1 MNPQPLT
8 IEIRGIDEAE
18 HTLQAVRTALANRGR
33 LHAEMAVTA
42 QQFTQDHLRG
52 LDRHATA
59 QRLGGTPTGHYEK
72 SAARI
77 TAVSDD
83 AAAIVR
89 IPRNT
94 GLGRAFGEITIRP
107 RAGRKFLT
115 IPAHQETYGRGPR
128 DFGDDEFE
136 FRVIESWMTFLALV
150 WKETSG
156 RHVKGEVAF
165 WLRRSVT
172 QKQDRTLL
180 PPDDEYRGLA
190 RDVIIAHIA
199 NLVYRQ

>member
-1 MNPQPLT
+1 M
-8 IEIRGIDEAE
+8 
-18 HTLQAVRTALANRGR
+18 ALRP
-33 LHAEMAVTA
+33 
-42 QQFTQDHLRG
+42 
-52 LDRHATA
+52 LDRWTA
-59 QRLGGTPTGHYEK
+59 IFLRSEDERPI
-72 SAARI
+72 R
-77 TAVSDD
+77 VS
-83 AAAIVR
+83 
-89 IPRNT
+89 
-94 GLGRAFGEITIRP
+94 IRP

-156 RHVKGEVAF
+156 AHVKGEVAF

-180 PPDDEYRGLA
+180 PSDAAYTEVGRRAALA
-190 RDVIIAHIA
+190 YITSHIYHA
-199 NLVYRQ
+199 P